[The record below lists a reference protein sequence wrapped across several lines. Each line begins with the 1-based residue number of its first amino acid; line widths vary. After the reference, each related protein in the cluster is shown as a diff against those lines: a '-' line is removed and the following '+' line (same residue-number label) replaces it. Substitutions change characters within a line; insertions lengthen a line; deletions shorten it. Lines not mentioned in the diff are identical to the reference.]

1 MKGLVATV
9 FLALV
14 AAASAGTSAQV
25 IDRTLV
31 CTPFATSGGLR
42 DLDINSSPPYRD
54 TTTRVPAEIFL
65 RSGPYSPGEQL
76 VAIRARAHQP
86 FGDNPF
92 RAGVYAHTARCSVTS
107 ARVSLSAGGLPGPP
121 VVWQKEVD
129 CSVRGRVLVRVRAEF
144 ESPTAWRPAGA
155 PYAGAVGNVAEAK
168 LAVRSEKTGKP
179 IAFATLSD
187 GGTKT
192 KLWTAAG
199 CR

>member
-1 MKGLVATV
+1 VKALVVAL
-9 FLALV
+9 FLAFA

-25 IDRTLV
+25 IDRTFV
-31 CTPFATSGGLR
+31 CTPIATTGGLR
-42 DLDINSSPPYRD
+42 DLDVNSSPPYRD
-54 TTTRVPAEIFL
+54 ATTRVPAEIFL

-76 VAIRARAHQP
+76 VSIRARAQKQ

-92 RAGVYAHTARCSVTS
+92 RAGVFAHTARCRAAS
-107 ARVSLSAGGLPGPP
+107 ATVPLSATGLPGSP

-179 IAFATLSD
+179 IAFATLS

>member
-1 MKGLVATV
+1 MKTLVAAV

-42 DLDINSSPPYRD
+42 DLDVNSAPPYRD
-54 TTTRVPAEIFL
+54 ATTRVPAEIFL
-65 RSGPYSPGEQL
+65 RSGPYSPSEQL
-76 VAIRARAHQP
+76 VAIRARAQTR

-107 ARVSLSAGGLPGPP
+107 ATIPLSARGLPGPP

-129 CSVRGRVLVRVRAEF
+129 CSVRGRVLVRVRARF
-144 ESPTAWRPAGA
+144 ESPTAWRPAGT
-155 PYAGAVGNVAEAK
+155 PYAGAVGNVADAE

-179 IAFATLSD
+179 IAFATLS

-192 KLWTAAG
+192 KLWSAAA